1 MMKPVTFIALFVV
14 GALTMFLFDHTLTL
28 LVGMALQI
36 AAVVVGLFVVL
47 TPDFLKGETD
57 S

>member
-1 MMKPVTFIALFVV
+1 MMKPVTFLVLFIV
-14 GALTMFLFDHTLTL
+14 GALTMFAFDHTLTL

-47 TPDFLKGETD
+47 TPDFLGSD
-57 S
+57 SES